1 MRCIKSYIITKYGK
15 WIYTDTQQLQ
25 VKFVHPKNQF
35 IFLQR
40 CIANNVIPKSFQVK
54 TPIMSRKGKFLLC
67 EYQQKPLRLEKDEA
81 KKRVYA
87 SKSRILFMMNTLK
100 EHSLAKGRL

>member
-1 MRCIKSYIITKYGK
+1 
-15 WIYTDTQQLQ
+15 
-25 VKFVHPKNQF
+25 
-35 IFLQR
+35 
-40 CIANNVIPKSFQVK
+40 
-54 TPIMSRKGKFLLC
+54 MSRKGKFLLC